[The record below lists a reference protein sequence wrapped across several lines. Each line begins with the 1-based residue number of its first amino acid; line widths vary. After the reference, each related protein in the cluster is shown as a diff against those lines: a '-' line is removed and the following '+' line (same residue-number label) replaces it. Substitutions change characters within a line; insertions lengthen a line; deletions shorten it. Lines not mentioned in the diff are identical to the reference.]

1 MKFFYLINYNSL
13 IICIFLLLS
22 SLILFSYLYKSKILI
37 TGSLLIFIFF
47 ALFFTFN
54 KITQHNSSKYDYIN
68 NEIKNNQN
76 TLIYLYSNYWAA
88 CTAYKPFVKRLKNNI
103 RINKI
108 HFVEYEIA
116 TLQGKDFSDLY
127 NYKSV
132 PSMILLNQD
141 GNVIKQWNR
150 LPRLNQILKYIK

>member
-1 MKFFYLINYNSL
+1 
-13 IICIFLLLS
+13 
-22 SLILFSYLYKSKILI
+22 
-37 TGSLLIFIFF
+37 
-47 ALFFTFN
+47 
-54 KITQHNSSKYDYIN
+54 
-68 NEIKNNQN
+68 
-76 TLIYLYSNYWAA
+76 
-88 CTAYKPFVKRLKNNI
+88 VKRLKNDI
-103 RINKI
+103 SINKI
-108 HFVEYEIA
+108 HFVEYDIT

>member
-88 CTAYKPFVKRLKNNI
+88 CTAYKPFVKRLKNDI
-103 RINKI
+103 SINKI
-108 HFVEYEIA
+108 HFVEYDIT

>member
-88 CTAYKPFVKRLKNNI
+88 CTAYKPFVKRLKNDI
-103 RINKI
+103 SINKI
-108 HFVEYEIA
+108 HFVEYDIT

-150 LPRLNQILKYIK
+150 LPRVNQILKYIK

>member
-22 SLILFSYLYKSKILI
+22 SLFLFSYLYKSKIFI

-47 ALFFTFN
+47 AFFFTFN
-54 KITQHNSSKYDYIN
+54 KITQHISSKYDYIN
-68 NEIKNNQN
+68 NEINNNQN

-88 CTAYKPFVKRLKNNI
+88 CTAYKPFVKRLKNDI
-103 RINKI
+103 SINKI
-108 HFVEYEIA
+108 HFVEYDIT

-132 PSMILLNQD
+132 PSIILLNQD

>member
-22 SLILFSYLYKSKILI
+22 SLFLFSYLYKSKILI

-88 CTAYKPFVKRLKNNI
+88 CTAYKPFVKRLKNDI
-103 RINKI
+103 SINKI
-108 HFVEYEIA
+108 HFVEYDIT
-116 TLQGKDFSDLY
+116 TLQGKDFSDSY
-127 NYKSV
+127 NYISV

>member
-88 CTAYKPFVKRLKNNI
+88 CTAYKPFVKRVKNDI
-103 RINKI
+103 SINKI
-108 HFVEYEIA
+108 HFVEYDIT